1 MTAKGNLPHSFVNS
15 MVDVFLNEEE
25 KAQTLS
31 VCNVLNEQDL
41 LPLHEAHILGKLSG
55 QIGMLKGQLKL
66 RKNALKLLEPE
77 SAGLLYKILFIA
89 FFREY
94 NIGYRFNS
102 AVDFDWLQEEVG
114 YVLHTLQQYAD
125 QWIDPAA
132 HTEQWLHP
140 MVLEQVEE
148 AVSGFSYMTVDSVI
162 VRTFIV
168 PFEKWGLLEVERI
181 KEGYFDKIQRIRKTP
196 LFDAFIR
203 FES

>member
-1 MTAKGNLPHSFVNS
+1 MPQNKDNEKDSFENTP
-15 MVDVFLNEEE
+15 
-25 KAQTLS
+25 A
-31 VCNVLNEQDL
+31 
-41 LPLHEAHILGKLSG
+41 P
-55 QIGMLKGQLKL
+55 
-66 RKNALKLLEPE
+66 
-77 SAGLLYKILFIA
+77 
-89 FFREY
+89 
-94 NIGYRFNS
+94 NI
-102 AVDFDWLQEEVG
+102 Q
-114 YVLHTLQQYAD
+114 AD